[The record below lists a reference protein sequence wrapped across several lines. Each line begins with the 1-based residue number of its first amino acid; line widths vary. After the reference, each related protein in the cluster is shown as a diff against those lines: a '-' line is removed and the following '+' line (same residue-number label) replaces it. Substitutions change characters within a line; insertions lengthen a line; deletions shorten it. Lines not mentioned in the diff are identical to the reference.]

1 MSRSSS
7 VRRSVAQFE
16 LGRRIVT
23 PGARE
28 DLVGQ
33 SIMDAFSRHAKGDFG
48 DICDEDFDAN
58 LDAIAGGLRIV
69 SVYRCQNNQ
78 GTNTKV
84 YVVTEADRSRTTLL
98 LAEEY

>member
-16 LGRRIVT
+16 LGRRIVA

-28 DLVGQ
+28 ELVGQ

-48 DICDEDFDAN
+48 DICNEDFDAN
-58 LDAIAGGLRIV
+58 LDAIVEGLRIV
-69 SVYRCQNNQ
+69 SVYQCDNTQ
-78 GTNTKV
+78 GAKSKV
-84 YVVTEADRSRTTLL
+84 YVITEADRSMTTLL